1 MTELVAED
9 VQRALRAVA
18 DPSRA
23 SVQMRFFKAGPG
35 EYGEGDVFIGVQ
47 VPVQRKVAKTFESL
61 PTDECAR
68 LLASEV
74 HEDRLTALLVLVRRM
89 QRARGKD
96 ADAVK
101 RAVYRC
107 FIANR
112 ARVNNWDLVDT
123 SAEHIVGPFAIE
135 GSKERAFVDELSRA
149 ESLWDRRI
157 AMMSTFYFIKRG
169 DFSWALEVAA
179 RLLEDEEDLLH
190 KASGWMLREI
200 GGRGGLVELRAFLR
214 AHAAV
219 MPRTMLRYAIEKL
232 PEAERK
238 KWLAVKRA

>member
-1 MTELVAED
+1 MTEHVAED

-23 SVQMRFFKAGPG
+23 AAQMRFFKAGPG
-35 EYGEGDVFIGVQ
+35 EYGEGDLFIGVS
-47 VPVQRKVAKTFESL
+47 VPAQRKIAKTFESL
-61 PTDECAR
+61 ATDECAR

-89 QRARGKD
+89 QRARGAD

-107 FIANR
+107 FVANR
-112 ARVNNWDLVDT
+112 ARVNNWDLVDS
-123 SAEHIVGPFAIE
+123 SAEHIVGPLAIE
-135 GSKERAFVDELSRA
+135 GSKERAFVDKLSRA
-149 ESLWDRRI
+149 ASLWDRRI

-179 RLLEDEEDLLH
+179 RLLEDEEDLVH

-232 PEAERK
+232 PDAERK
-238 KWLAVKRA
+238 TWLAVKRA